1 MTNADLVQE
10 FHDRFR
16 LASDMDIEGDPKLIE
31 LRLKLISEEYKEVC
45 DAFAVGTRHEVAKEL
60 CDLLYVTYGTLI
72 TFGMKPDKCFAEV
85 HKSNMTKLGKDGKPV
100 YREDGKV
107 VKSTEYVPADLS
119 EVLR

>member
-1 MTNADLVQE
+1 MTNATLVQE

-45 DAFAVGTRHEVAKEL
+45 DAFAIGTRHEVAKEL

-72 TFGMKPDKCFAEV
+72 TFGMNPDKCFECV
-85 HKSNMTKLGKDGKPV
+85 HNSNMTKLGKDGKPV

-107 VKSTEYVPADLS
+107 IKSDQYIEADLS
-119 EVLR
+119 TVLR